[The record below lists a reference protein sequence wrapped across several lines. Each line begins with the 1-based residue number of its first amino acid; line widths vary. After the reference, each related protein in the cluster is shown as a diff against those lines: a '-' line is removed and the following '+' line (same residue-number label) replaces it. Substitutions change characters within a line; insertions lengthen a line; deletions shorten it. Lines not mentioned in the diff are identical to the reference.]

1 MYLAILIKSAESY
14 FFNIFPQG
22 SHRNCAI
29 WKCSTRLILV
39 NFCFLKSS
47 QNSLQHSANLVFVA
61 ICGGFSP
68 FWPQIDWTT
77 CGGTISGEYN
87 LYVLHT
93 FAWWGHQ
100 METFAALLAI
110 CAGNSQ
116 ITGEFPAHRPVTRS
130 FGVFFD
136 LRLNKPLSKQWWG
149 WWFETLSRPLWRH
162 CNTFSIIIWNWN
174 DTGSW
179 NPSTWKTNN

>member
-1 MYLAILIKSAESY
+1 MINYTDLLFIQTGNLSNSKYRHLPGA
-14 FFNIFPQG
+14 
-22 SHRNCAI
+22 RNTVPLKEAQISPISQKACL
-29 WKCSTRLILV
+29 STPI
-39 NFCFLKSS
+39 S
-47 QNSLQHSANLVFVA
+47 
-61 ICGGFSP
+61 
-68 FWPQIDWTT
+68 
-77 CGGTISGEYN
+77 GGTI
-87 LYVLHT
+87 YVLHT

-110 CAGNSQ
+110 CAGNSP

-179 NPSTWKTNN
+179 NPSTWKTNNK